1 MKIYMMTD
9 LEGVAG
15 VTTFYKETTPDGPY
29 YEHARKLLTAEVNA
43 AVEGLLSEGVEEVL
57 VGDWH
62 GPGAVNFAEL
72 HPRALLLHGRPM
84 APWTVL
90 DEVAKGYDAGVIIGQ
105 HAMAGTR
112 DGNMNHTQS
121 SKEIDSYKLNGRLI
135 GEIAQEALYLGT
147 FGKPV
152 IFLSGDEAACRE
164 AEALIPRIVTAAVKK
179 GLARNCA
186 ISCSASEA
194 ARRIREGIADA
205 VRRHRKK
212 PVAPLRWKP
221 PYVLEKRFFHTD
233 TADQVAANP
242 RYERVDSQ
250 TVRIKSRDLRSIIY
264 A

>member
-29 YEHARKLLTAEVNA
+29 YEHARKLLTAEINA
-43 AVEGLLSEGVEEVL
+43 VVEGLLAEGVEEVL

-84 APWTVL
+84 APWPVL
-90 DEVAKGYDAGVIIGQ
+90 DAATRGYDALVIVGQ
-105 HAMAGTR
+105 HAMAGTV

-121 SKEIDSYKLNGRLI
+121 SKDIDYYTLNGRPI
-135 GEIAQEALYLGT
+135 GEIAQAALYQGS
-147 FGKPV
+147 FGQPL

-164 AEALIPRIVTAAVKK
+164 AEALVPGIVTAAVKK

-186 ISCSASEA
+186 ISCSAQES
-194 ARRIREGIADA
+194 ARRLREGAAEA
-205 VRRHRKK
+205 VRRHRKN
-212 PVAPLRWKP
+212 PVAPLRWEP
-221 PYVLEKRFFHTD
+221 PYVLEKRYFHTD
-233 TADQVAANP
+233 TADQAAKHP
-242 RYERVDSQ
+242 LAERVDSQ
-250 TVRIKSRDLRSIIY
+250 TVRLRSDDIRSVIY
-264 A
+264 T